1 MRTQALPTLFIS
13 LILCGLAGCQSA
25 TLPEACLEKPDS
37 GRCRAAH
44 TRYYFDAQTQQC
56 KAFIWGGC
64 EGHVPFAT
72 REECEQACTSAAPA
86 AAPVRRSY

>member
-1 MRTQALPTLFIS
+1 MRTQALPTFFIGLTLFA
-13 LILCGLAGCQSA
+13 LAGCRSA
-25 TLPEACLEKPDS
+25 ALPEACLEKPDS

-44 TRYYFDAQTQQC
+44 TRYYFDPGTEQC

-72 REECEQACTSAAPA
+72 REECARACTSAAPA
-86 AAPVRRSY
+86 TAPVRRSY